1 MGTLTSLKPILP
13 ALLLAGCS
21 STPEVLPG
29 PVPSPPDQG
38 FAVTPNFDYR
48 IGPGDILRINVF
60 GHPEL
65 SSAYFKSSTPGTPVD
80 GNGTISLPFL
90 DPIPV
95 NGDSVFQV
103 QEKVVKGLGE
113 YMVKPK
119 VDVAVIEFH
128 AHRVYVVG
136 EVKNP
141 GMFVLDRAITAQQA
155 LALAG
160 GFTNFSYRDEIALI
174 RGPIKPENVTLF
186 NADDLDPKSAA
197 VLQADD
203 VVFVGRR
210 AFSGVGQAF
219 QDLVPILQVI
229 SLPISTARDV
239 AIFNDVRGRGRR

>member
-1 MGTLTSLKPILP
+1 MGILKSLKSILP
-13 ALLLAGCS
+13 GLLLAGCS
-21 STPEVLPG
+21 STPEVLTG
-29 PVPSPPDQG
+29 PVPAPPNQG
-38 FAVTPNFDYR
+38 FAVTPSFDYR

-60 GHPEL
+60 RHPEL
-65 SSAYFKSSTPGTPVD
+65 SSAFFKASTPGTPVD
-80 GNGTISLPFL
+80 GNGTIALPFL

-103 QEKVVKGLGE
+103 RDKVAQGLSE
-113 YMVKPK
+113 YMVNPK

-141 GMFVLDRAITAQQA
+141 GMFVLDRSITAQQA

-174 RGPIKPENVTLF
+174 RGPVKPENVTLF
-186 NADDLDPKSAA
+186 NADEVDPRSSM

-203 VVFVGRR
+203 IIFVGRR

-239 AIFNDVRGRGRR
+239 AIFNDVRGRR